1 MPDTWH
7 SKLYDN
13 RLDVVNDFL
22 SKKKSLGRSERTLNE
37 YSRLLKRFFHDVFP
51 EQSAGEIQV
60 GHIEEY
66 VTVLDGREC
75 GQNTKR
81 RYLETLSSFYSW
93 TMKRPRFEEITGNPA
108 AVVLEEIPK
117 KVQPRPDCAT
127 WSKGKEIVHRVAN
140 PRDKTIVALL
150 AKTGCRV
157 TEALSIQMDDVML
170 EEGFIRLRV
179 RKGGKQTVV
188 PIDEEMVRAIQRYQF
203 IRPED
208 KSPYLFVS
216 IRGQRLGRERVRRV
230 VREAAVDAGVMK
242 EGEDRFHK
250 KFTPHTYRTV
260 FTTLMRNQGMKDHF
274 TQYIRGDSESETMDI
289 YTRVDREDARDA
301 YLNCIKPLDL

>member
-1 MPDTWH
+1 M
-7 SKLYDN
+7 
-13 RLDVVNDFL
+13 
-22 SKKKSLGRSERTLNE
+22 
-37 YSRLLKRFFHDVFP
+37 
-51 EQSAGEIQV
+51 
-60 GHIEEY
+60 
-66 VTVLDGREC
+66 LDGREC
-75 GQNTKR
+75 GQNMKR

-93 TMKRPRFEEITGNPA
+93 TMKRPRLEEITGNPA

-203 IRPED
+203 TRPED
-208 KSPYLFVS
+208 KSLQRRQNYCNLPIAGRSSRQCRSNGFLVLKILTESVS
-216 IRGQRLGRERVRRV
+216 SDL
-230 VREAAVDAGVMK
+230 VDQI
-242 EGEDRFHK
+242 H
-250 KFTPHTYRTV
+250 H
-260 FTTLMRNQGMKDHF
+260 
-274 TQYIRGDSESETMDI
+274 
-289 YTRVDREDARDA
+289 
-301 YLNCIKPLDL
+301 

>member
-22 SKKKSLGRSERTLNE
+22 NKKKSLGRSERTLNE

-93 TMKRPRFEEITGNPA
+93 TMKRPRFKEITGNLP
-108 AVVLEEIPK
+108 LW
-117 KVQPRPDCAT
+117 C
-127 WSKGKEIVHRVAN
+127 W
-140 PRDKTIVALL
+140 
-150 AKTGCRV
+150 
-157 TEALSIQMDDVML
+157 
-170 EEGFIRLRV
+170 
-179 RKGGKQTVV
+179 
-188 PIDEEMVRAIQRYQF
+188 
-203 IRPED
+203 
-208 KSPYLFVS
+208 
-216 IRGQRLGRERVRRV
+216 RRFRRRCSLV
-230 VREAAVDAGVMK
+230 
-242 EGEDRFHK
+242 
-250 KFTPHTYRTV
+250 RTV
-260 FTTLMRNQGMKDHF
+260 LHGRRGKKSFIVWR
-274 TQYIRGDSESETMDI
+274 IRVI
-289 YTRVDREDARDA
+289 RQ
-301 YLNCIKPLDL
+301 L

>member
-81 RYLETLSSFYSW
+81 RYLETLSSFYTW
-93 TMKRPRFEEITGNPA
+93 TMKRPRLEEITGNPA

-150 AKTGCRV
+150 AKTGCRM
-157 TEALSIQMDDVML
+157 TEALSIQMDDAML
-170 EEGFIRLRV
+170 EEGFYP
-179 RKGGKQTVV
+179 TTCA
-188 PIDEEMVRAIQRYQF
+188 E
-203 IRPED
+203 
-208 KSPYLFVS
+208 
-216 IRGQRLGRERVRRV
+216 GRE
-230 VREAAVDAGVMK
+230 ADG
-242 EGEDRFHK
+242 GPD
-250 KFTPHTYRTV
+250 
-260 FTTLMRNQGMKDHF
+260 
-274 TQYIRGDSESETMDI
+274 
-289 YTRVDREDARDA
+289 
-301 YLNCIKPLDL
+301 